1 MLGGLTMADL
11 YEQLLDSIDTLTPE
25 QITELA
31 SILNAKQPKTKEGKI
46 KEEIQPSGKQPCV
59 HCGSIN
65 TKKHGKISS
74 RQRYICKDCGKTFN
88 SSTGAVTSGSRL
100 SAGQWKELLRGIVDN
115 LPISKIAKNTGIA
128 KSSAWINKQKV
139 CYAVML
145 LYGGQ
150 DRFMDIAECDE
161 YYAPVS
167 FKGKRDPEFFV
178 HTLGRLPRHHMNYY
192 EKIDWL
198 MKAGLYDKL
207 LEDEPEKL
215 QELLSNSGSYLRG
228 ISRDQTCILTCQDRS
243 GNLYMKPTC
252 VGRLETTDV
261 NKSLHG
267 KFEKDAIL
275 VTDSHSA
282 YPNFASKE
290 QIQLEQIEA
299 DKHAKGAFNL
309 GRINAL
315 HSDIAKYWPKQEER
329 IPSTK
334 YMDLSLMLMWWLR
347 KHKDLTTNEK
357 VEKLYEIIQDQHI
370 TVDTIYEK
378 IKNREL
384 QLNTKGYFPNK
395 V

>member
-11 YEQLLDSIDTLTPE
+11 YEQLLSSIDTLTPE
-25 QITELA
+25 QIAELT
-31 SILNAKQPKTKEGKI
+31 SILNAKQSKSERV
-46 KEEIQPSGKQPCV
+46 KEEIQSDGKQPCV

-65 TKKHGKISS
+65 TKKHGKVSG
-74 RQRYICKDCGKTFN
+74 RQRFLCKDCGKTFN
-88 SSTGAVTSGSRL
+88 SSTGAITSGSRL
-100 SAGQWKELLRGIVDN
+100 SVGQWKELLRGVVDN
-115 LPISKIAKNTGIA
+115 LPISKIAQNVGIA
-128 KSSAWINKQKV
+128 ESSAWINKQKI
-139 CYAVML
+139 CCALMI
-145 LYGGQ
+145 LYGEQ
-150 DRFMDIAECDE
+150 DRFIDIAECDE

-178 HTLGRLPRHHMNYY
+178 YTLGRLPRHHMNYY

-207 LEDEPEKL
+207 LQDEPEKL
-215 QELLSNSGSYLRG
+215 EELLSNSGAYLRG

-243 GNLYMKPTC
+243 GNLYMNPTC
-252 VGRLETTDV
+252 IGRLETNDV
-261 NKSLHG
+261 NKNLHG
-267 KFEKDAIL
+267 RFEKDAIL

-282 YPNFASKE
+282 YPSFAYREK
-290 QIQLEQIEA
+290 IQLEQIEA

-309 GRINAL
+309 GRVNAL

-334 YMDLSLMLMWWLR
+334 YMDFSLMLMWWLR
-347 KHKDLTTNEK
+347 KHKTLTTNEK

-370 TVDTIYEK
+370 TVDTLYEK
-378 IKNREL
+378 IKSREL

>member
-1 MLGGLTMADL
+1 MSDL
-11 YEQLLDSIDTLTPE
+11 YEQLLSSIDTLTPE
-25 QITELA
+25 QLAELT
-31 SILNAKQPKTKEGKI
+31 SILNAKQPKTEIQKI
-46 KEEIQPSGKQPCV
+46 KEDIPSDEKQPCV

-65 TKKHGKISS
+65 TKKYGKAYG
-74 RQRYICKDCGKTFN
+74 RQRFKCKDCGKTFN
-88 SSTGAVTSGSRL
+88 SSTGAITSNSRL
-100 SAGQWKELLRGIVDN
+100 TVGQWKELLRGIVDN
-115 LPISKIAKNTGIA
+115 HPISKIAKNTGIA

-139 CYAVML
+139 CYAIMT
-145 LYGGQ
+145 LYGDQ
-150 DRFMDIAECDE
+150 DRFIDIAECDE
-161 YYAPVS
+161 YYVPVS

-178 HTLGRLPRHHMNYY
+178 YTLGRLPRHHMNLQ
-192 EKIDWL
+192 EKIEWL
-198 MKAGLYDKL
+198 MKAGLY
-207 LEDEPEKL
+207 EKL
-215 QELLSNSGSYLRG
+215 QEEPDRLADLLYNESYLRG

-243 GNLYMKPTC
+243 GNLYMNPTC

-261 NKSLHG
+261 NKNLHG
-267 KFEKDAIL
+267 RFEKDAIL

-282 YPNFASKE
+282 YPSFASKE
-290 QIQLEQIEA
+290 KIQLEQIEA

-309 GRINAL
+309 GRVNAL
-315 HSDIAKYWPKQEER
+315 HSDIAKYWPKQQER

-370 TVDTIYEK
+370 TVDTLYEK